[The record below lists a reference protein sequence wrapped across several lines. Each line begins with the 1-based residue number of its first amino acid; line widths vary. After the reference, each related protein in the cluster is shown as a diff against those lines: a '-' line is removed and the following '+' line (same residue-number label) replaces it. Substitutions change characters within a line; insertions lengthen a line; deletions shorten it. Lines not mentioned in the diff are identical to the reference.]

1 MSCVCCCFFVCCSF
15 ALFIHLIYVGFVSLS
30 LAHFSVYLY
39 LCAYM
44 RVCAIVVV
52 YCGVRMQTCVPY
64 QYDDQLTLAINTPIF
79 RSHDTYARLV
89 TVAVDAATS
98 MLFCFVVCVTD
109 DGESEIGACKNINAI
124 VNCINCTPLTTLAQ
138 VTNAHSKI
146 DPNTNPLDWNPT
158 KIHLLFYS
166 VTNIQWISHQIC
178 IKLKFIDMES
188 DFFISNAHKFCS
200 FIDIMRPIINGIKI
214 KYDFGCLSYDF

>member
-1 MSCVCCCFFVCCSF
+1 M
-15 ALFIHLIYVGFVSLS
+15 SLS
-30 LAHFSVYLY
+30 LARLSVYLY

-98 MLFCFVVCVTD
+98 MLF
-109 DGESEIGACKNINAI
+109 
-124 VNCINCTPLTTLAQ
+124 
-138 VTNAHSKI
+138 
-146 DPNTNPLDWNPT
+146 
-158 KIHLLFYS
+158 LF
-166 VTNIQWISHQIC
+166 C
-178 IKLKFIDMES
+178 G
-188 DFFISNAHKFCS
+188 
-200 FIDIMRPIINGIKI
+200 MR
-214 KYDFGCLSYDF
+214 D

>member
-1 MSCVCCCFFVCCSF
+1 
-15 ALFIHLIYVGFVSLS
+15 
-30 LAHFSVYLY
+30 
-39 LCAYM
+39 M
-44 RVCAIVVV
+44 RVYAIVVV

-64 QYDDQLTLAINTPIF
+64 QYDDQLTLAINTTIF

-109 DGESEIGACKNINAI
+109 DEESEIGACKNINAI

-146 DPNTNPLDWNPT
+146 DPNTNS
-158 KIHLLFYS
+158 FG
-166 VTNIQWISHQIC
+166 
-178 IKLKFIDMES
+178 LK
-188 DFFISNAHKFCS
+188 SNQNTLTVLQRHKYPV
-200 FIDIMRPIINGIKI
+200 DITPN
-214 KYDFGCLSYDF
+214 LH